1 VYIVAQFFGLAGFT
15 LCGLVLLVAGAEA
28 LVRGGSSIGLRFG
41 LTPLFVGLTIVACG
55 TSAPELVVSIS
66 AAIQGKGDISI
77 ANVVGSNIFNIAV
90 ILGITALLMPIRIQ
104 LPVIKIDIPV
114 MITVSIL
121 GIICI
126 AIGPLTALHGSL
138 LVTLL
143 FAYIGFTYYM
153 AKREQQK
160 SEETKLADIHPRP
173 SRPLLLD
180 LVFIGSGIALMVKGS
195 DLLVESAVRLAS
207 LFGVSEAVI
216 GLTLV
221 ATGTS
226 LPELATSILAAYR
239 KFPEVAVGNVVGS
252 NIFNILGIMGATS
265 LVTPLSAPG
274 IGPIDLTAM
283 LLTTIVLLPLA
294 WTGKILSRW
303 EGLALLA
310 GYGGYLWWLWP

>member
-1 VYIVAQFFGLAGFT
+1 VAPFITLAGWT
-15 LCGLVLLVAGAEA
+15 LVGLVLLVAGAEA

-41 LTPLFVGLTIVACG
+41 LTPLFIGLTIVACG
-55 TSAPELVVSIS
+55 TSAPELVVSLS
-66 AAIQGKGDISI
+66 AALQGKGDISI

-104 LPVIKIDIPV
+104 LPILKVDIPV
-114 MITVSIL
+114 MIAVSLL

-126 AIGPLTALHGSL
+126 SWGPLTVLHGSILVAL
-138 LVTLL
+138 LI
-143 FAYIGFTYYM
+143 AYISFTYYM
-153 AKREQQK
+153 ARREQQK
-160 SEETKLADIHPRP
+160 SDETGIADIHPHP
-173 SRPLLLD
+173 SRALLLD

-195 DLLVESAVRLAS
+195 DLLVDSAVRIAS

-226 LPELATSILAAYR
+226 LPELATSIVAAYR

-252 NIFNILGIMGATS
+252 NIFNILGIMGVTS

-274 IGPIDLTAM
+274 IGSIDLAAM
-283 LLTTIVLLPLA
+283 FVAAVLLLPLA

-310 GYGGYLWWLWP
+310 GYGGYLWWLWPSH